1 MLLWLHFRY
10 QQSASGLAYVG
21 TNQLSEKIKRQPNS
35 QIVGFWAP
43 RVTIVLAG
51 IVVGLFAKV
60 ILGTADN
67 GEQSRRF
74 ENPIKAP
81 KDFTGNPRPAGP
93 GELALPGS
101 KDTDSGQGNGGA
113 DGTPLTDVDADP
125 SSEVPPLVIPD
136 LIGTDQSLPEVS
148 YVDVSRAF
156 DRFTHDEHAHFHA
169 HGNTECA
176 SGCAASRHPT
186 EKLDE
191 QSFHELLDQYAG
203 DPMDETSSA
212 LESLLYFGPQTK
224 EMIQKHGFGPLD
236 RARADFLWSELKITH
251 ALISIRVVD
260 EKGIVRSWLKPTRV
274 PFDRRHEF
282 EMEVD
287 KVQPNETSGTV
298 KRVGLYH
305 LWTRL

>member
-1 MLLWLHFRY
+1 MND
-10 QQSASGLAYVG
+10 AGL
-21 TNQLSEKIKRQPNS
+21 ND
-35 QIVGFWAP
+35 
-43 RVTIVLAG
+43 AG
-51 IVVGLFAKV
+51 LN
-60 ILGTADN
+60 D
-67 GEQSRRF
+67 
-74 ENPIKAP
+74 
-81 KDFTGNPRPAGP
+81 GNPLTA
-93 GELALPGS
+93 
-101 KDTDSGQGNGGA
+101 A
-113 DGTPLTDVDADP
+113 DEDP
-125 SSEVPPLVIPD
+125 SCEVPPLVIPD

-148 YVDVSRAF
+148 YIEVSRAF
-156 DRFTHDEHAHFHA
+156 DRFVHDEHAHFHA
-169 HGNTECA
+169 HGNIVCA

-236 RARADFLWSELKITH
+236 RVRADFLWSELKVSH